1 MTETRRLKNV
11 VIFVQTISTFITI
24 NNMTFSC
31 NYFFCEF
38 KSYLHYLA
46 SFKALFKDH
55 ILACDALWKGD
66 FFKKLGFTPCKTEQ
80 PLRAM
85 ELQEK
90 RITKSLKQTENLLKK
105 NIQLK
110 DLC

>member
-1 MTETRRLKNV
+1 
-11 VIFVQTISTFITI
+11 
-24 NNMTFSC
+24 MTFSC

-80 PLRAM
+80 PLRGM

-90 RITKSLKQTENLLKK
+90 RITKSSKQTENLLKK